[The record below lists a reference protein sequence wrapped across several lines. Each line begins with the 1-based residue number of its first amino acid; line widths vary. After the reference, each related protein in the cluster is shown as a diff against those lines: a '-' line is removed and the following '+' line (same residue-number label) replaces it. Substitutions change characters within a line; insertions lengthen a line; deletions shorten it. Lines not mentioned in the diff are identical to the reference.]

1 MDTVKRELRE
11 QDTRIIQAEV
21 RDGKTQRDLYEKY
34 GDLKQDKAV
43 RMENALKNFRRQSH
57 LLLIGVRR
65 RGQNSFLSFTTGWKT
80 AQLTEMENTGRSW

>member
-43 RMENALKNFRRQSH
+43 GWRMHS
-57 LLLIGVRR
+57 
-65 RGQNSFLSFTTGWKT
+65 KT
-80 AQLTEMENTGRSW
+80 LGGRVTCY